1 MRNKRKAS
9 SKGMLQ
15 KYKAAQTNG
24 NITNTGMK
32 SLVDLI
38 LGAALGAGIG
48 AGSGKAALPV
58 GLLLI
63 AGSHYFD
70 EETGLLRVAGSA
82 TIAYGIG
89 KAIQNKNAIEVQDIQ
104 GVSLGEVGKA
114 KERLISFK
122 DEILAAFYLD
132 KVLNKEEKTADAGEI
147 GAIDLSALE
156 VFDQN
161 NKNEAVRHELESNDI
176 PDLEDD
182 FASDSDDFSFAM
194 IEENPDLSSI

>member
-1 MRNKRKAS
+1 MRNKRKTS
-9 SKGMLQ
+9 SKSMLQ
-15 KYKAAQTNG
+15 KYKAAKTKG
-24 NITNTGMK
+24 NITNTGLK
-32 SLVDLI
+32 SVVDLI

-48 AGSGKAALPV
+48 AGTGKAALPV

-132 KVLNKEEKTADAGEI
+132 KVLNKEKAADAGEI

-176 PDLEDD
+176 PDLEEG